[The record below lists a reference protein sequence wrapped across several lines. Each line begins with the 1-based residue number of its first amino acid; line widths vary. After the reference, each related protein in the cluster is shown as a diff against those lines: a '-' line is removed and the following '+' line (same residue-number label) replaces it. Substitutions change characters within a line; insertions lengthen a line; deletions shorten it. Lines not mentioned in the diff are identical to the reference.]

1 MRSPPSESP
10 RSPQFEDAF
19 SKLAAAEERF
29 LASEFLAPALGGGEV
44 HVRIAGVINRL
55 RVSPPEFRG
64 FGIFRPTSPAAA
76 TLVRPAT
83 LAQRR
88 EYLALFPLV
97 RLILCKRDSTQWLAI
112 SAHQG
117 DSRFRIAGLVPLRI
131 VEEAQQFDVVRARF
145 DGASFWFES
154 LDPSRDPATAAYLRQ
169 QVARET
175 DPNLLD
181 RPGLTPEERL
191 AYTLCLI
198 QELVANQPDA
208 PADPARRLRD
218 ALAQAGAELVDYLE
232 RGDSYRVTYTIGGQQ
247 HVSAVRKD
255 DLTIQVA
262 GICLSGEDQQFDLTS
277 LVGVLREAGGEVLRI
292 GEGGM
297 PEDHYWDVHPPRNR

>member
-1 MRSPPSESP
+1 M

-19 SKLAAAEERF
+19 NRLAEAEQRF

-55 RVSPPEFRG
+55 RMSPPDFRG
-64 FGIFRPTSPAAA
+64 FGIFRPASASAA
-76 TLVRPAT
+76 TLIRPAT

-97 RLILCKRDSTQWLAI
+97 RLILCRREQGQWLAL
-112 SAHQG
+112 SAHRG
-117 DSRFRIAGLVPLRI
+117 DQRLQIAGLVPLRMA
-131 VEEAQQFDVVRARF
+131 EEAQQFDIVRARF
-145 DGASFWFES
+145 DGTSFWFES
-154 LDPSRDPATAAYLRQ
+154 LDSSRDPATAAYLRQ
-169 QVARET
+169 QFAQGI
-175 DPNLLD
+175 DPNLLE

-198 QELVANQPDA
+198 QETVARRPDA
-208 PADPARRLRD
+208 AADPARRLRE

-232 RGDSYRVTYTIGGQQ
+232 RGDGYRVTYTIGGQQ

-262 GICLSGEDQQFDLTS
+262 GICLSGLDGEFDLTS
-277 LVGVLREAGGEVLRI
+277 LVGVLRQAGGEVLRI
-292 GEGGM
+292 GDEGM
-297 PEDHYWDVHPPRNR
+297 EEEQYWRVHPPRNQ

>member
-1 MRSPPSESP
+1 MRSPG
-10 RSPQFEDAF
+10 FDDAF
-19 SKLAAAEERF
+19 KKLAAAEERF

-44 HVRIAGVINRL
+44 QVRLAGVITRL
-55 RVSPPEFRG
+55 RVSPPDFCG
-64 FGIFRPTSPAAA
+64 FGIFRPTSPSVA
-76 TLVRPAT
+76 TLIRPAT

-88 EYLALFPLV
+88 DYLALFPLV
-97 RLILCKRDSTQWLAI
+97 RLILCRREDGQWLALP
-112 SAHQG
+112 AHRG
-117 DSRFRIAGLVPLRI
+117 DQRFQIIGLAPVRMADE
-131 VEEAQQFDVVRARF
+131 VQQFDVVRARF

-169 QVARET
+169 QLQQET

-191 AYTLCLI
+191 AYALNVVP
-198 QELVANQPDA
+198 QAANKSVAK
-208 PADPARRLRD
+208 DPAGRLRA

-232 RGDSYRVTYTIGGQQ
+232 RCDGYRVTYSISGQQ

-262 GICLSGEDQQFDLTS
+262 GICLSGEDQKFDLTS

-292 GEGGM
+292 GDDGM
-297 PEDHYWDVHPPRNR
+297 EEEQYWRVHPPRNR